1 MSAVCQ
7 PTTSV
12 IGQGAVTIQ
21 YLRQNSYQVE
31 TRYGGTQTNRFDV
44 FRFTATPATGWQF
57 DHWHISYSY
66 DKGAYFGLP
75 VETHETIYGEDN
87 VYNTN
92 PFETAADYTLSDGS
106 WDLVEEYYSTGRYAD
121 TRKTLTYDIKAVF
134 SRPATNLLVNSSTV
148 ESPGKLVYDPTTNLL
163 VADY

>member
-1 MSAVCQ
+1 MPLLT
-7 PTTSV
+7 PTTST
-12 IGQGAVTIQ
+12 IGRGTITVQ

-44 FRFTATPATGWQF
+44 FRFTATPAAGWQF

-66 DKGAYFGLP
+66 DRGARFGTP
-75 VETHETIYGEDN
+75 EETHETIYGDHD

-92 PFETAADYTLSDGS
+92 PFETVADYTLSVGF
-106 WDLVEEYYSTGRYAD
+106 WDLIEESYGTGRYAD

-134 SRPATNLLVNSSTV
+134 KRTPTHLLVNSSTV
-148 ESPGKLVYDPTTNLL
+148 ENPAKLVYDPATNLL

>member
-1 MSAVCQ
+1 MAAICT

-12 IGQGAVTIQ
+12 QGRGTIAMT
-21 YLRQNSYQVE
+21 YVRQNSYQVE

-44 FRFTATPATGWQF
+44 FRFVATPAAGWQF

-66 DKGAYFGLP
+66 DNGSYFGTP
-75 VETHETIYGEDN
+75 AETHETIYGEDD
-87 VYNTN
+87 VYNN
-92 PFETAADYTLSDGS
+92 PWETVADYTLSVGS
-106 WDLVEEYYSTGRYAD
+106 WDLIEEYYSTGRYAS
-121 TRKTLTYDIKAVF
+121 TEKTLTYDIKAVF

-148 ESPGKLVYDPTTNLL
+148 ETPAKLVYDPATNKL

>member
-1 MSAVCQ
+1 MPLLT
-7 PTTSV
+7 PTTSTTGRGTV
-12 IGQGAVTIQ
+12 AVQ

-44 FRFTATPATGWQF
+44 FRFTATPAAGWHF

-66 DKGAYFGLP
+66 DRGSYFGSP
-75 VETHETIYGEDN
+75 DETHETIYDEHN

-92 PFETAADYTLSDGS
+92 PFETVADYTLSVGV
-106 WDLVEEYYSTGRYAD
+106 WDLIEEYYSTGRYGS
-121 TRKTLTYDIKAVF
+121 TRKTLTYHVEAVF
-134 SRPATNLLVNSSTV
+134 SRSATDLLVNSFNKS
-148 ESPGKLVYDPTTNLL
+148 SPVQLVYDPTTNLL